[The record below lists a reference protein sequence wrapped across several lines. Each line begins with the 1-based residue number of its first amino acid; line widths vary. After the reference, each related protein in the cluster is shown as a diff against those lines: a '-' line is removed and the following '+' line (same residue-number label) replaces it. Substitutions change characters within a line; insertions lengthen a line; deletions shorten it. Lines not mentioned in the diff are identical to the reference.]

1 MTIKFASIRLCS
13 VDEDSSAENKYAALR
28 RLGELGR
35 AAEQRRDPDPYPRA
49 SGSPQRCRSYASGTR
64 KSSGWLPFVAPAAC
78 KCSGRLPG
86 ERPAPEATS
95 TSWWTWRSRQEFREQ
110 AGLRGDLEEM
120 LHCPIHIATTGGLRY
135 AREHTRRQIEQEAKP
150 L

>member
-1 MTIKFASIRLCS
+1 
-13 VDEDSSAENKYAALR
+13 VGDSAENKYAALR

-35 AAEQRRDPDPYPRA
+35 AAEQRRNPDPYPRA
-49 SGSPQRCRSYASGTR
+49 SGPAPTVQELRKRRSEIERVASLHGAR
-64 KSSGWLPFVAPAAC
+64 SVHVFGSVARGDAGAG
-78 KCSGRLPG
+78 SDLDLLVDM
-86 ERPAPEATS
+86 ERP
-95 TSWWTWRSRQEFREQ
+95 QGFFGQ
-110 AGLRGDLEEM
+110 AGLRSELEEL